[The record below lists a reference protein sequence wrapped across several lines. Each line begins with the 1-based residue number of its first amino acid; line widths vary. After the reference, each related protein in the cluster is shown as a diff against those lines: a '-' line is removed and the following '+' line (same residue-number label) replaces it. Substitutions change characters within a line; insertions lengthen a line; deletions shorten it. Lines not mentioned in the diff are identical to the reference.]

1 MINKSTIQ
9 VSFLSLTNSPKA
21 TLISF
26 GFASDILEGWPGRN
40 LDQSQSEVNH
50 NQNITGKLSAV
61 NGKLLKRIRRNSM
74 INQQASE
81 AFLNHISY
89 FT

>member
-21 TLISF
+21 TMISF

-40 LDQSQSEVNH
+40 LDQSQSEVNP
-50 NQNITGKLSAV
+50 NQNIIG
-61 NGKLLKRIRRNSM
+61 
-74 INQQASE
+74 
-81 AFLNHISY
+81 
-89 FT
+89 